1 MSTNVDNRISS
12 LTVSLVVLAV
22 VVATVGYY
30 GWQKVNELEDQ
41 VTQLDQTVGTL
52 QTRLNAANARLIA
65 AEAATQAALQAA
77 TTAQSEIQA
86 IAGVDAFGAPRTF
99 GGFGGPRNMT
109 DLDNALETVEQCLRS
124 VVDIVEGLFPLLDFR
139 CDSLPNG

>member
-22 VVATVGYY
+22 VVATIGYY

-86 IAGVDAFGAPRTF
+86 IAGVDAFG
-99 GGFGGPRNMT
+99 GFGGPRNMT
-109 DLDNALETVEQCLRS
+109 DLDNALESVEQCLRS

>member
-1 MSTNVDNRISS
+1 MSTNVDIRLSS
-12 LTVSLVVLAV
+12 LTASLVLLAL
-22 VVATVGYY
+22 VATWAGFY
-30 GWQKVNELEDQ
+30 GWQMVNELEDQ

-65 AEAATQAALQAA
+65 TEAATQAALQAA

-86 IAGVDAFGAPRTF
+86 MAGVD
-99 GGFGGPRNMT
+99 GFGGPRNMT

-139 CDSLPNG
+139 CDSLSNG